1 MLSYYG
7 MHFLRLLRR
16 SRLSSA
22 YGPDWLVRNHYFT
35 KIFFAKAKQAIG
47 QLLGHISCLPVSF
60 PHLQRLAATENRCN
74 AMLQGYF
81 YFFGQQ
87 LIAFFMIF
95 SPFAMANQH
104 VFRPYRSKHSSRDVP
119 CISTLFMFTTVLSA
133 QGNLCRS
140 SYQLLHTVQMD
151 KWGKQHNVC
160 ATFALI
166 LDHIHSFRS
175 QLQAFIQGLVH
186 LPVACYDF
194 LSHA

>member
-35 KIFFAKAKQAIG
+35 KIFFAQAKQTIG

-74 AMLQGYF
+74 TMLQGYF

-87 LIAFFMIF
+87 LIAFLMVLSSFT
-95 SPFAMANQH
+95 MAPKPISS
-104 VFRPYRSKHSSRDVP
+104 PYRCKHSSRDVP
-119 CISTLFMFTTVLSA
+119 CISTLLMFATILSA
-133 QGNLCRS
+133 QGNL
-140 SYQLLHTVQMD
+140 
-151 KWGKQHNVC
+151 
-160 ATFALI
+160 
-166 LDHIHSFRS
+166 
-175 QLQAFIQGLVH
+175 
-186 LPVACYDF
+186 
-194 LSHA
+194 